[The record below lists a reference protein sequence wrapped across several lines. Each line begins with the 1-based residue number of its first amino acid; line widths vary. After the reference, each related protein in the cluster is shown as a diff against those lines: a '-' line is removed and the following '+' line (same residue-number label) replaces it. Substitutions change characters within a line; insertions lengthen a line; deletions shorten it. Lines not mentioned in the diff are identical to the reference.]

1 MFTFALYKR
10 YNIFILYN
18 MRKESLDV
26 YERPEAEEVELT
38 IESTILSG
46 NMEDPNCPT
55 KTINPWSVGDEET
68 S

>member
-1 MFTFALYKR
+1 MFTFVLYKR

-38 IESTILSG
+38 TVSSILS
-46 NMEDPNCPT
+46 PNLPIVDCPT
-55 KTINPWSVGDEET
+55 KNEQDPW
-68 S
+68 